1 MARPV
6 YQYRPINDS
15 KDTALGILLP
25 LNKGAAGKAVS
36 MNYASGSQSG
46 NGVFESSYTTQ
57 EAAISN
63 LKNLILTEKGE
74 RYMQPNLGTNIRTI
88 LFENNTDDIQEL
100 LQESIQEDISFWLPY
115 ISLQTV
121 DVQSSADRHSLSIKL
136 LFQITNIGA
145 NVVINILAS
154 ENSFVVSEEIDTDE
168 PVQLTQ
174 VDSFGADTAFSLG
187 GGGTY

>member
-6 YQYRPINDS
+6 YQYRPIEKNRDQ
-15 KDTALGILLP
+15 AIGILLP
-25 LNKGAAGKAVS
+25 LNKGAAGKGVS
-36 MNYASGSQSG
+36 TNYSSGSSSG
-46 NGVFESSYTTQ
+46 NGVFESSYTTK

-74 RYMQPNLGTNIRTI
+74 RYMQPNLGTNIRAI
-88 LFENNTDDIQEL
+88 LFENNTEDIREILQEQVAEDIQ
-100 LQESIQEDISFWLPY
+100 FWLPY
-115 ISLQTV
+115 ITLQ
-121 DVQSSADRHSLSIKL
+121 DVSVTTSDDFHSLSVKL

-154 ENSFVVSEEIDTDE
+154 ENSFVVEEEDLGDE
-168 PVQLTQ
+168 LVQ
-174 VDSFGADTAFSLG
+174 VDTFGSDTAFSLG

>member
-6 YQYRPINDS
+6 YQYRPINDN

-25 LNKGAAGKAVS
+25 LNKGAAGKAPSV
-36 MNYASGSQSG
+36 NYASGSSAG
-46 NGVFESSYTTQ
+46 NGVFDSSYTTE

-74 RYMQPNLGTNIRTI
+74 RYMQPNLGTNIRSI
-88 LFENNTDDIQEL
+88 LFENNT
-100 LQESIQEDISFWLPY
+100 EDIREALTNSINEDIAFWLPY
-115 ISLQTV
+115 IELQAV
-121 DVQSSADRHSLSIKL
+121 DVTSSNDMHSLSVKL
-136 LFQITNIGA
+136 SFKITNIGS

-154 ENSFVVSEEIDTDE
+154 ENSFTVSEETDDSDT
-168 PVQLTQ
+168 VSLTQ

>member
-121 DVQSSADRHSLSIKL
+121 DVQPSADRHSLSIKL